1 MTTLLTDYPTKPTK
15 RKIQRAVRNIK
26 SKLSKDEYNKVHP
39 IVSPPGKLY
48 GTAKVN
54 KIAEND
60 SIEKIPLRPIN
71 SNIGLA
77 CYHLAKHLEKFFS
90 SLSQSEFTA
99 KNAKAFIQE
108 IKNMLPP
115 DYYKL
120 ISFDVTSLF
129 TNVLLVH

>member
-26 SKLSKDEYNKVHP
+26 SKLSKDEYNKIHP

-54 KIAEND
+54 KIAGND
-60 SIEKIPLRPIN
+60 SIGNFPLRPIN

-77 CYHLAKHLEKFFS
+77 CYHLAKRLKSFS
-90 SLSQSEFTA
+90 HPSVNRSLLRKMQ
-99 KNAKAFIQE
+99 K
-108 IKNMLPP
+108 LL
-115 DYYKL
+115 YKKLKTCCHQL
-120 ISFDVTSLF
+120 I
-129 TNVLLVH
+129 TN